1 MTNEIKNESSSL
13 KNCMNSSFPN
23 KKLKTT
29 PFHLFNDNN
38 NDKNTNSK
46 IIISPINAKIN
57 ANQKK
62 FPLNKEKSI
71 KKLSFINIISNNI
84 KKYNS
89 TPEIKNK
96 MIINDILES
105 KETHYTSL
113 FKDCLL
119 YDYVEEFFNC
129 YYESSKIYK
138 LLPKL
143 FVYYKNYSKFFC
155 KGKFSDF
162 PINDIVQK
170 YGENQ
175 AEIYYKNNYGQKDSH
190 IHNINKSIKK
200 IFTDSIKNSINMYQ
214 NLNPNEQLS
223 EISNILLNKEEKSI
237 DLPDDTKIFCDEKI
251 TTEDS
256 SISKIVN
263 LINNKKIQR
272 KKINNNVN
280 IVYKKDNNNTN
291 GRGNNVKTISLI
303 NQYKHFNENTLSKK
317 NIGLSKKNLMILS
330 KNKNNKFSF
339 NNNLFKTIIKK
350 SKEKNIKS
358 FYVKNN
364 KKSNEN
370 KHSINSSLMNVFS
383 YINKNS
389 FHKKSNTMVNKI
401 NNYTQ
406 RNNNN
411 KSLSTSKNLKSKHI
425 LNIKSNKKHDPNIH
439 NKLYFFS
446 LFNSNINNYHINI
459 NNNITLS
466 QKKLNKKS
474 KSKAKSRNISKD
486 IFKTKTETK
495 FNNNQKN
502 LRSYS
507 QLYKNLTNMSTNKYS
522 FFKKYEDLNEIFNKD
537 TSLKNIQVCAQN
549 KNIKKRIR
557 SANSFT
563 NSTGTI
569 RKNKEYTNAIN
580 SFFKSFMSKSKG
592 KNTNL
597 YKNPKKVIFDYKR
610 KK

>member
-1 MTNEIKNESSSL
+1 
-13 KNCMNSSFPN
+13 
-23 KKLKTT
+23 
-29 PFHLFNDNN
+29 
-38 NDKNTNSK
+38 
-46 IIISPINAKIN
+46 
-57 ANQKK
+57 
-62 FPLNKEKSI
+62 
-71 KKLSFINIISNNI
+71 
-84 KKYNS
+84 
-89 TPEIKNK
+89 
-96 MIINDILES
+96 
-105 KETHYTSL
+105 
-113 FKDCLL
+113 
-119 YDYVEEFFNC
+119 
-129 YYESSKIYK
+129 
-138 LLPKL
+138 
-143 FVYYKNYSKFFC
+143 
-155 KGKFSDF
+155 
-162 PINDIVQK
+162 
-170 YGENQ
+170 
-175 AEIYYKNNYGQKDSH
+175 
-190 IHNINKSIKK
+190 
-200 IFTDSIKNSINMYQ
+200 
-214 NLNPNEQLS
+214 
-223 EISNILLNKEEKSI
+223 
-237 DLPDDTKIFCDEKI
+237 
-251 TTEDS
+251 
-256 SISKIVN
+256 
-263 LINNKKIQR
+263 
-272 KKINNNVN
+272 
-280 IVYKKDNNNTN
+280 
-291 GRGNNVKTISLI
+291 
-303 NQYKHFNENTLSKK
+303 
-317 NIGLSKKNLMILS
+317 
-330 KNKNNKFSF
+330 
-339 NNNLFKTIIKK
+339 
-350 SKEKNIKS
+350 
-358 FYVKNN
+358 
-364 KKSNEN
+364 
-370 KHSINSSLMNVFS
+370 MNVFS

-474 KSKAKSRNISKD
+474 KSKAKSRNVSKD